1 MENNIKNKLGR
12 LLHQSKIAIIT
23 EIVLVFAVALFF
35 MALVSPLAKGNQFA
49 QQGVVWLAN
58 AIMII
63 LISIGLWLRGENWK
77 DFGISMSMGSAKKL
91 FKNFLWSLVVLGI
104 TLISFG
110 LGHKV
115 GTLFFSMDVQI
126 DVSGYE
132 YLKNNPGIF
141 VLSLIGVY
149 IISSFGEEFIYRGF
163 LVNRLT
169 WLFQGTKAKHITSI
183 LLSSILFGLAHY
195 KWGAIGVVQTFFMG
209 MALATSYVLLRKKL
223 NILIL
228 AHVYMDSLL
237 FLNIYFS

>member
-1 MENNIKNKLGR
+1 MENNYKNKLGR
-12 LLHQSKIAIIT
+12 LLHQNKIAIIA
-23 EIVLVFAVALFF
+23 EILLVFGLALLF
-35 MALVSPLAKGNQFA
+35 MAVVSPWVKGNQFA
-49 QQGVVWLAN
+49 EQGVVWLAN
-58 AIMII
+58 AIMIV

-77 DFGISMSMGSAKKL
+77 DFGISLRFGNAKGLLKT
-91 FKNFLWSLVVLGI
+91 FLWSILVLVI
-104 TLISFG
+104 TLILFG

-115 GTLFFSMDVQI
+115 GTLFFPVDAQI

-163 LVNRLT
+163 LINRLA
-169 WLFQGTKAKHITSI
+169 WLFNGTKARNVIAI
-183 LLSSILFGLAHY
+183 LFSSILFGLAHY
-195 KWGAIGVVQTFFMG
+195 KWGAIGVVQTLFMG

-228 AHVYMDSLL
+228 AHIYMDSML

>member
-1 MENNIKNKLGR
+1 MENNFKNKLGR
-12 LLHQSKIAIIT
+12 LLHKNKTAILV
-23 EIVLVFAVALFF
+23 EILLVFAIALLF
-35 MALVSPLAKGNQFA
+35 MVLASPLAKGNQFA
-49 QQGVVWLAN
+49 EQGVVWLAN

-77 DFGISMSMGSAKKL
+77 DFGISIRLGNAKELLKT
-91 FKNFLWSLVVLGI
+91 FLWSVLVLII

-115 GTLFFSMDVQI
+115 GSLFFSMDVQI
-126 DVSGYE
+126 DMSGYE

-141 VLSLIGVY
+141 ILSLLGVY

-169 WLFQGTKAKHITSI
+169 WLLDGTKAKHVMAI

-209 MALATSYVLLRKKL
+209 IALATSYVLLRKKL
-223 NILIL
+223 NIPIL
-228 AHVYMDSLL
+228 AHAYMDSLL
-237 FLNIYFS
+237 FLSIYFT